1 MKHEIIPFK
10 FDDKNVRTV
19 MVNNEP
25 WFIARDVGDVL
36 EIANVRDTVRL
47 FPQNERADVGITD
60 TSSLSGMVQ
69 KRKMIIINEPG
80 LYRLIFQSRKQEA
93 ERFKTYVFTEVLPQ
107 IRKTGNYS
115 APVAVEDLKKSLMIA
130 QSSLNTYK
138 RLWEESRRTI
148 KRHENRNFLTSDD
161 KREILTLH
169 VKGYPV
175 SAIQQITKKGR
186 TRIKNF
192 LDEFYSMDD
201 SAQDVLFDEW
211 EKADNLGIREES
223 A

>member
-1 MKHEIIPFK
+1 MNELIPFD
-10 FDDKNVRTV
+10 FENRTINCFAKGEEFWV
-19 MVNNEP
+19 AVK
-25 WFIARDVGDVL
+25 D
-36 EIANVRDTVRL
+36 IANALGYPKSTKPSGLVRQVPEEWKGMQPLHT
-47 FPQNERADVGITD
+47 PGGIQNMLC
-60 TSSLSGMVQ
+60 LSEQ
-69 KRKMIIINEPG
+69 G
-80 LYRLIFQSRKQEA
+80 LYFFLGRSDKEKALPFQKKVAGEI
-93 ERFKTYVFTEVLPQ
+93 LPQ